1 MGMGWGSG
9 GPGPDLPSNPR
20 RLPSPH
26 TDSSS
31 LNYKSIHFSPLQIP
45 PGPARLSRA
54 PPPLPRS

>member
-31 LNYKSIHFSPLQIP
+31 LNLQINS
-45 PGPARLSRA
+45 L
-54 PPPLPRS
+54 